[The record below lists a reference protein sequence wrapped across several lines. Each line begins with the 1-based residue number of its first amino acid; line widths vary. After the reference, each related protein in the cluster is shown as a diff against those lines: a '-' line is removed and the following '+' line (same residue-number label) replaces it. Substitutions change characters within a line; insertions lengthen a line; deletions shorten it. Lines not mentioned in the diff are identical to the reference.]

1 MALPTY
7 VNAGSNVT
15 GAGATT
21 GSYPA
26 SGMSVDDLALLVIEH
41 ADEAVGKP
49 TPSGGTG
56 TTAWTQL
63 GSTVVQG
70 GTMLTVWYA
79 YLTSAT
85 PTGPT
90 ISDSGDHTQS
100 RILII
105 HHASGRP
112 EIHGEQD
119 SVDATSDTSGSATGF
134 TTTVADCLIVIC
146 AAGDLP
152 DLTGTAEYSGETN
165 ANLGS
170 LTERCDNSVLT
181 GNGGSKGIW
190 TGTLAVAGAIGA
202 TTYTK
207 ANAAVKAHKV
217 IAVSP
222 PSPPAAIPLV
232 VHAWGART

>member
-15 GAGATT
+15 GAGSTT

-26 SGMSVDDLALLVIEH
+26 SGMSVDDLAVLVIEH
-41 ADEAVGKP
+41 GDEAVGKP
-49 TPSGGTG
+49 TPSGGSG
-56 TTAWTQL
+56 TTSWTQL

-70 GTMLTVWYA
+70 GTRLTVWYA
-79 YLTSAT
+79 WLTSAT

-119 SVDATSDTSGSATGF
+119 STDTTSDTTGSATGF

-152 DLTGTAEYSGETN
+152 DSTGTAEFSNPVN
-165 ANLGS
+165 ANLAN

-190 TGTLAVAGAIGA
+190 TGELATAGAIGN
-202 TTYTK
+202 TTYDR

-217 IAVSP
+217 IAIAP
-222 PSPPAAIPLV
+222 PSPPASIPLV